1 MWGKRL
7 FLSLPFDPDLNESWF
22 KLWHVN
28 TNLKDALG
36 TGNRAASRRSGF
48 KKSQIVKTS
57 WSKFF
62 VFQSSL
68 SDFAPTA
75 RPRDARSKSRQV
87 SWVVIISSRSRHWRV
102 WKRGLQGVSVILSTP
117 GTTETRNCI
126 TGTFNFFFCHL
137 RTRNEISPGLDT
149 QIRAARKALK
159 RIVLVR
165 FHQLLVSLETLWCL
179 EEHCW
184 ECNTSLRSAV
194 EVLEWV
200 RCTVPRSLSTMNS
213 RSLSAKLK
221 STTVFYRLW
230 HVGRDWQKGLR
241 RVLQTPTLDSIWID
255 ALAVPGS
262 KGSNLVTSRAGW
274 QYQMW
279 STQRFL
285 TQKNTVSWTCNTG
298 FVTFQTPF
306 YHFLNQFGHDF
317 VIILSSSHRQAQQQT
332 QTSAPLMQRAGART
346 RCSTELTPTIFGPE
360 TMKPWNCGED
370 CDSDGYA
377 DART

>member
-1 MWGKRL
+1 M
-7 FLSLPFDPDLNESWF
+7 
-22 KLWHVN
+22 
-28 TNLKDALG
+28 
-36 TGNRAASRRSGF
+36 
-48 KKSQIVKTS
+48 
-57 WSKFF
+57 
-62 VFQSSL
+62 
-68 SDFAPTA
+68 
-75 RPRDARSKSRQV
+75 
-87 SWVVIISSRSRHWRV
+87 
-102 WKRGLQGVSVILSTP
+102 SVILSTLKNH
-117 GTTETRNCI
+117 GNSELHHGNGR
-126 TGTFNFFFCHL
+126 FFIAW

-184 ECNTSLRSAV
+184 ECNTSLGSAV

-285 TQKNTVSWTCNTG
+285 TQKNTVSWTLSIFKLYGQQDIGKHRKTTG

-332 QTSAPLMQRAGART
+332 QTSAPLMQRAGAR
-346 RCSTELTPTIFGPE
+346 STL
-360 TMKPWNCGED
+360 
-370 CDSDGYA
+370 
-377 DART
+377 